1 MHMAAA
7 AAIFA
12 VMQYIS
18 RRRIEADVT
27 MFEMFGCRRME
38 PLGGRRLA
46 AVCLWSLIGQGGMYI
61 GYVLGDAAGRKTA
74 SPDRLC
80 VFGGYVW
87 YVLYVFGDA
96 AETALIEYRN
106 AVFGSCWVGDGGV
119 RCSGR
124 LDDLMTWGCHEIKH
138 SWVMSYTY
146 IGGEVHGDI
155 PWGMGVLHPPKPP
168 RVYSSS
174 KKKFP
179 SNSHLSN

>member
-96 AETALIEYRN
+96 AETALK
-106 AVFGSCWVGDGGV
+106 V
-119 RCSGR
+119 RQRCLR
-124 LDDLMTWGCHEIKH
+124 T
-138 SWVMSYTY
+138 
-146 IGGEVHGDI
+146 
-155 PWGMGVLHPPKPP
+155 
-168 RVYSSS
+168 
-174 KKKFP
+174 
-179 SNSHLSN
+179 